1 MPSPEAGA
9 GTGATPGADGETKT
23 CPFCAETIRAAA
35 VKCRYCQ
42 SDLTVA
48 ADEAAPPVRVA
59 VPPAAPDEEAVGP
72 DASTPGHGTSALT
85 RVLAAVAALVTVVLL
100 ALAASAWWQQ
110 REIARAA
117 ESGQVAR
124 AAVTDKVEA
133 LLTYRHE
140 TFDDD
145 VAAAQEM
152 MTASFRE
159 EYAPTVAEIRRR
171 ALVQQRNQEADVLA
185 VGLVS
190 AEPDRVR
197 TLVFVNTLSSRE
209 DEADAPPTVMQNRVL
224 VDLVR
229 ADDGDGWL
237 IEDLSFPAA

>member
-1 MPSPEAGA
+1 
-9 GTGATPGADGETKT
+9 
-23 CPFCAETIRAAA
+23 
-35 VKCRYCQ
+35 V
-42 SDLTVA
+42 
-48 ADEAAPPVRVA
+48 
-59 VPPAAPDEEAVGP
+59 
-72 DASTPGHGTSALT
+72 
-85 RVLAAVAALVTVVLL
+85 AAVAALVAVVLL